1 MRVSHS
7 RVDRFVTLRI
17 VRPVRRI
24 CARPTRPRIPIL
36 MYHSVSETSFKG
48 VHPYFALETSPKVF
62 AAQMTYLHESGY
74 KTISTADLVR
84 LLCEN
89 QLDSEKYAL
98 ITFDDGYRDFY
109 THAFPVLNNFGF
121 TSTIY
126 LPSAYI
132 GNRSRRFL
140 EKDCLTWPEVR
151 ELHGSGVIVGS
162 HTASHARLDDL
173 AESALEHEIQ
183 GSKEMLENELGSA
196 ITTFAYPYAFPD
208 RNLEFAHRLRDVLKM
223 SGYHDGVAKII
234 GTKHTPEE
242 RFFLR
247 RIPINTADQISL
259 FAAKLEGDYDWL
271 HGAQSI
277 AQTVKRFWPKADGND
292 VSAQEHEAF
301 SISSISDSVHPEAP
315 PVKNIHSV

>member
-1 MRVSHS
+1 
-7 RVDRFVTLRI
+7 VDRFATLRI
-17 VRPVRRI
+17 VRPVRKI
-24 CARPTRPRIPIL
+24 CARPARQRIPIL
-36 MYHSVSETSFKG
+36 MYHSVSEASFKG
-48 VHPYFALETSPKVF
+48 VHPYFAIETSPRVF
-62 AAQMTYLHESGY
+62 ATQMKYLHDNGY

-89 QLDSEKYAL
+89 RPGSEKYVV

-109 THAFPVLNNFGF
+109 THAFPVLSSFGF
-121 TSTIY
+121 SSTIY

-132 GNRSRRFL
+132 GQRSHRFL

-151 ELHGSGVIVGS
+151 ELHRSGVIVGS

-183 GSKEMLENELGSA
+183 GSKETLENELGSA

-234 GTKHTPEE
+234 GTKHTVEE

-277 AQTVKRFWPKADGND
+277 AQTVKRLWPKTGGDD
-292 VSAQEHEAF
+292 MSAQEHGAY
-301 SISSISDSVHPEAP
+301 SIPSISDSVRAEAP
-315 PVKNIHSV
+315 PARHDL

>member
-1 MRVSHS
+1 MRVPHF
-7 RVDRFVTLRI
+7 RVDHFATLRI

-24 CARPTRPRIPIL
+24 CARPSKLRIPIL
-36 MYHSVSETSFKG
+36 MYHSVSETSVKG
-48 VHPYFALETSPKVF
+48 VHPYFAIETSPKVF
-62 AAQMTYLHESGY
+62 AAQMKYLHESGY

-84 LLCEN
+84 LLSEN
-89 QLDSEKYAL
+89 QPDSEKCAV

-109 THAFPVLNNFGF
+109 THAFPILSDYGF

-132 GNRSRRFL
+132 GHSSRRFL
-140 EKDCLTWPEVR
+140 KKDCLTWPEVR
-151 ELHGSGVIVGS
+151 ELHRSGVIVGS
-162 HTASHARLDDL
+162 HSASHARLDDL
-173 AESALEHEIQ
+173 AESALEQEIQ

-234 GTKHTPEE
+234 GTKHTREE

-277 AQTVKRFWPKADGND
+277 AQTVKRLWPKADGND
-292 VSAQEHEAF
+292 LSAQDDEAF
-301 SISSISDSVHPEAP
+301 SVSAISDSVRAEARRARHD
-315 PVKNIHSV
+315 V

>member
-1 MRVSHS
+1 MRVPHF
-7 RVDRFVTLRI
+7 RADHFVTLRI

-24 CARPTRPRIPIL
+24 CARPSRMRIPIL
-36 MYHSVSETSFKG
+36 MYHSVSEASFKA
-48 VHPYFALETSPKVF
+48 VHPYFAIETSPKVF
-62 AAQMTYLHESGY
+62 ATQMKYLHDTGY

-84 LLCEN
+84 RLSEN
-89 QLDSEKYAL
+89 QTDSGKYVV

-109 THAFPVLNNFGF
+109 THAFPVLSNYGF
-121 TSTIY
+121 TSTIF
-126 LPSAYI
+126 LPTAYI
-132 GNRSRRFL
+132 GHRSCRFL

-151 ELHGSGVIVGS
+151 ELHRSGVIVGS

-173 AESALEHEIQ
+173 AESTLEQEIQ
-183 GSKEMLENELGSA
+183 GSKEILENELGSA

-234 GTKHTPEE
+234 GTKHTHEE

-259 FAAKLEGDYDWL
+259 FEAKLEGDYDWL

-277 AQTVKRFWPKADGND
+277 AQTIKRLWPKVDGND
-292 VSAQEHEAF
+292 VSAHEHDQF
-301 SISSISDSVHPEAP
+301 SISSISDSVHAEAP
-315 PVKNIHSV
+315 PARRDV